1 MDIIEIMDQR
11 HSGTA
16 RSLCYALGGKPLEI
30 VDAWTARI
38 GEENPLASIMDT
50 APAMTQE
57 DAAEGAYWE
66 IVRYAEKLYLAPM
79 SREAA
84 LAVAAAITPAG
95 KLHLADD
102 VEFTDTDFVAAWNA
116 AHPDQAAIS
125 RVVDIG

>member
-1 MDIIEIMDQR
+1 MDIIEIMDQH

-16 RSLCYALGGKPLEI
+16 RSLCYTLGGKPMKI

-50 APAMTQE
+50 APAMTPE

-66 IVRYAEKLYLAPM
+66 IVRYAKELYFAPM

-84 LAVAAAITPAG
+84 LAVATAITPAG

-102 VEFTDTDFVAAWNA
+102 VEFTDTAFAAAWNA
-116 AHPDQAAIS
+116 AHPDQPAIT

>member
-1 MDIIEIMDQR
+1 MDIIEIMDQH

-16 RSLCYALGGKPLEI
+16 RSLCYTLGGKPLEI
-30 VDAWTARI
+30 VDAWTTRI

-50 APAMTQE
+50 ALFMTPE
-57 DAAEGAYWE
+57 EAAEGAYWD
-66 IVRYAEKLYLAPM
+66 IVRYAKDLYFAPM
-79 SREAA
+79 SRGAA

-102 VEFTDTDFVAAWNA
+102 VEFTDAAFAAAWNA
-116 AHPDQAAIS
+116 AHPDQPAIS

>member
-16 RSLCYALGGKPLEI
+16 RSLCYTLGGTPIKI

-38 GEENPLASIMDT
+38 GEENPLVSIMDT
-50 APAMTQE
+50 APAMTPE
-57 DAAEGAYWE
+57 DAAEGAYWD
-66 IVRYAEKLYLAPM
+66 IVRYAKELYFAPM

-95 KLHLADD
+95 VLHLAED

>member
-1 MDIIEIMDQR
+1 MDIIEIMDQH

-16 RSLCYALGGKPLEI
+16 RSLCYTLGGKPQKI

-50 APAMTQE
+50 APAMTPE
-57 DAAEGAYWE
+57 DAAEGAYWD
-66 IVRYAEKLYLAPM
+66 IVRYAKELYFAPM

-84 LAVAAAITPAG
+84 LAVATAITPVG

-102 VEFTDTDFVAAWNA
+102 VEFTDAAFAAAWSA
-116 AHPDQAAIS
+116 AHPDQAAIT